1 MTFKNLAV
9 DASLTDEEQS
19 VWHTYNNTAFTYPPE
34 HSLINWL
41 DRVAQAHLSSPAIIA
56 EDGSLSYAEL
66 HYRADMVAKF
76 LTSQGVRPGKGV
88 AITAVKLCCI
98 YVGLLGVLKA
108 GCFYIPID
116 PHQPQDRLETIF
128 QSAGVVAVLSD
139 AVSAEKLGEVLG
151 DAQVRVVL
159 EENTS
164 LSMWHSWSLSEP
176 HLVATVNQE
185 RAEPES
191 NTWEHIC
198 YIIYTSGT
206 TGKPK
211 GVCISEG
218 NVINFVNWYI
228 RRHTVVPGDRLTQ
241 NAPLTFD
248 PSVQQIFS
256 AWVSGACLMAV
267 PSVVR
272 QDTHN
277 FLQWLRKERI
287 THLDIVTAHW
297 IHLLGAVTQESS
309 RFELPNLRW
318 IVVGGESIYYH
329 QTHQWYRSVMSQCR
343 INSIYGPTEATIN
356 ATEFEVERIHKEGKV
371 PIGTPLPNYRIYI
384 LDDANELCPPGVVG
398 EICIA
403 GAGVALGYSSP
414 EATKR
419 AFTQIHF
426 KEKSSEEVYHTG
438 DLGRII
444 QLSSGEWILE
454 FKGRLDRQIKISGY
468 RVELE
473 EIEML
478 AEKCPGVDD
487 AVTLAKASPAEQLVC
502 FFSGTESNTEYL
514 REYLTARLPSYM
526 VPHILVSVDQMP
538 MNKNGKVDSQR
549 LLSLLDNREGTAR
562 EDRDRF
568 ETETERLIAEVWSRV
583 IGTNN
588 LTLNTEFFSA
598 GGSSLLAFRAVM
610 LLQRHGLDIRG
621 SDMLRGATIRSLAL
635 TAEWRKENNYSSN
648 PLVNHPNDVQATPL
662 WNYRNIHNLSFSWP
676 RDRHAI
682 LEKLQ
687 EGIQSFILDSQGK
700 PEIGPLTKLW
710 LSLQRATET
719 GTALLDLQLSGAHR
733 IEDVVKAVVELIQRY
748 PLLRSQHIDS
758 LPESSLRTLAVPQ
771 MDVTV
776 IDFLGCST
784 DEVNHAISEIK
795 KTINEICAT
804 WTGLAATVAVAIEPS
819 ATYRIFLGVP
829 HLLLDGASL
838 QRLAL
843 DIAELLGIT
852 TCSDRQVDSD
862 AIIHSL
868 TQSIQSEGLNLD
880 LTRKY
885 LEKYIEAEEKV
896 THLLASRL
904 THVEPA
910 VVTSSWVIPE
920 RLVQLSIHD
929 LTTVLATALAQAMYQ
944 TFGLNAV
951 AISRAHHGRDWIAY
965 EDIFDVVA
973 NLMDYHLL
981 LVQPSS
987 DIASTYISARKA
999 MTLATMTPTRHWA
1012 ALINKHF
1019 MQLIQTWPKNSL
1031 PLVGSIRL
1039 SLGSGIAEEI
1049 APGVRVFNN
1058 PTEIVKVSK
1067 TTVELLVHLQGD
1079 QWIAD
1084 IVATKLGHNQVHS
1097 IAQACQWTIEQLL
1110 NNPNIELYKT
1120 VNI

>member
-9 DASLTDEEQS
+9 DAFLTDEERS
-19 VWHTYNNTAFTYPPE
+19 VWHTYNNTAFVYPPE

-41 DRVAQAHLSSPAIIA
+41 ERVAQAHLSRPAIVA
-56 EDGSLSYAEL
+56 EDGALSYAEL
-66 HYRADMVAKF
+66 YYRADMVAKF
-76 LTSQGVRPGKGV
+76 LISQGVKPGKAV
-88 AITAVKLCCI
+88 AIAAVKRCCT
-98 YVGLLGVLKA
+98 YVGLLGVLKT
-108 GCFYIPID
+108 GCFYVPID

-139 AVSAEKLGEVLG
+139 AASAEKLDKVRG
-151 DAQVRVVL
+151 DVQVRAVL
-159 EENTS
+159 EESTAP
-164 LSMWHSWSLSEP
+164 SMWHSWPLSEP
-176 HLVATVNQE
+176 HMAATVKQQRME
-185 RAEPES
+185 LES
-191 NTWEHIC
+191 NTWERIC

-228 RRHTVVPGDRLTQ
+228 KRHAVELGDHLSQ

-256 AWVSGACLMAV
+256 AWVSGACLMVV
-267 PSVVR
+267 PSLVR
-272 QDTHN
+272 QDAHS

-297 IHLLGAVTQESS
+297 VHLLGAVVQEPSK
-309 RFELPNLRW
+309 FELPNLRW

-329 QTHQWYRSVMSQCR
+329 QTHQWYQSVISQCR

-356 ATEFEVERIHKEGKV
+356 ATEFEVDPIHKEGKV

-384 LDDANELCPPGVVG
+384 FDDANELCPPGVVG

-403 GAGVALGYSSP
+403 GAGVALEYSSP

-426 KEKSSEEVYHTG
+426 QEKSSEKIYHTG
-438 DLGRII
+438 DLGKLI
-444 QLSSGEWILE
+444 QLSSGEWVLE

-478 AEKCPGVDD
+478 AERCPGVDD
-487 AVTLAKASPAEQLVC
+487 AVVLVKGSPAEQLIC
-502 FFSGTESNTEYL
+502 FFSGTEPNTEYL
-514 REYLTARLPSYM
+514 REYLSACLPSFM
-526 VPHILVSVDQMP
+526 VPNILVSVDQMP

-549 LLSLLDNREGTAR
+549 LLSLLDNRVGIAC

-568 ETETERLIAEVWSRV
+568 EIETERLIAEVWSRV

-588 LTLNTEFFSA
+588 LTPNSEFFRA

-635 TAEWRKENNYSSN
+635 TAQWRKQNNGN
-648 PLVNHPNDVQATPL
+648 PLVNHPNDVQATSL
-662 WNYRNIHNLSFSWP
+662 RNDRNMHNFSFSWP
-676 RDRHAI
+676 RDRYAI

-687 EGIQSFILDSQGK
+687 AGVQSFVLNSQGK

-719 GTALLDLQLSGAHR
+719 GTALLDLQLPGAHR

-748 PLLRSQHIDS
+748 PLLRSQRIDS
-758 LPESSLRTLAVPQ
+758 LTESSLCTLAVPQ

-776 IDFLGCST
+776 IDLLGCST

-819 ATYRIFLGVP
+819 TTYRILLGAP

-843 DIAELLGIT
+843 DITELLGIT
-852 TCSDRQVDSD
+852 TRSDRQVDSD

-868 TQSIQSEGLNLD
+868 TQSSYSEGLNLNAIH
-880 LTRKY
+880 KY
-885 LEKYIEAEEKV
+885 LEKYIKAEEEV
-896 THLLASRL
+896 THLLASEL
-904 THVEPA
+904 TNVEPT
-910 VVTSSWVIPE
+910 VVTSSWMVPE

-929 LTTVLATALAQAMYQ
+929 LTTVLATGLSQAMYQ

-951 AISRAHHGRDWIAY
+951 AISKAHHGRDCIAH
-965 EDIFDVVA
+965 ENIFDVVA

-981 LVQPSS
+981 LVQPTS
-987 DIASTYISARKA
+987 DIASTYLSARKA
-999 MTLATMTPTRHWA
+999 TTLATMTPTRHWV
-1012 ALINKHF
+1012 ALINQYF

-1031 PLVGSIRL
+1031 PLVGSVRL

-1049 APGVRVFNN
+1049 APGVRVLNN
-1058 PTEIVKVSK
+1058 PTEIIKANK
-1067 TTVELLVHLQGD
+1067 TTVELLVRLQGD
-1079 QWIAD
+1079 QWVAD
-1084 IVATKLGHNQVHS
+1084 IVATKLGHKQVHA
-1097 IAQACQWTIEQLL
+1097 IAQACQWTVEQLL
-1110 NNPNIELYKT
+1110 HNPNIELHKAG
-1120 VNI
+1120 VCN